1 MKLEAAQII
10 RAAQVWVC
18 DACGCH
24 DAKTCGCKST
34 AHAEE
39 RAAKKEAD
47 RQRKRRDREKAK
59 QNQSS
64 RPTDADVEKI
74 KESGAVD
81 DGLAI
86 PASLLRKPQG
96 NGADPEA
103 SAEAR
108 KAEYAALDKAGSKT
122 ALAAAGA
129 VVGYMAGLPINPG
142 NPLVIEWAR
151 ANPRLRSEF
160 VRACWA
166 EIMEARTGISAD
178 KLHSDGDT
186 EPDEDRWIEEG

>member
-81 DGLAI
+81 DGLDI

-108 KAEYAALDKAGSKT
+108 KALDKAESKT
-122 ALAAAGA
+122 APATAGA
-129 VVGYMAGLPINPG
+129 VVGYMAGLPILSG
-142 NPLVIEWAR
+142 NPLVIEWAK
-151 ANPRLRSEF
+151 ASPRLRSEF
-160 VRACWA
+160 VRERWA
-166 EIMEARTGISAD
+166 EITEARTGISVAD
-178 KLHSDGDT
+178 LYANGGA
-186 EPDEDRWIEEG
+186 EPDENRWIDEG